1 MKTNVEIESASL
13 KTVLVGMSCELR
25 MRSDVLRNDV
35 INYVF
40 VTGNGNCKFEFVIYS
55 DRQNMA
61 DLEAVRGCPC
71 KDKRQGSGLL
81 GLSFEERSCEF
92 ELPTAGDVEW
102 LLFSYT

>member
-1 MKTNVEIESASL
+1 MYAETKSSL

-25 MRSDVLRNDV
+25 MRSDVLHNDV
-35 INYVF
+35 INYVS
-40 VTGNGNCKFEFVIYS
+40 VTGSGNCKFEFVMAI

-71 KDKRQGSGLL
+71 KDKDTRQASQLHNILFGIP
-81 GLSFEERSCEF
+81 FCEF
-92 ELPTAGDVEW
+92 ELPKAGDVEW